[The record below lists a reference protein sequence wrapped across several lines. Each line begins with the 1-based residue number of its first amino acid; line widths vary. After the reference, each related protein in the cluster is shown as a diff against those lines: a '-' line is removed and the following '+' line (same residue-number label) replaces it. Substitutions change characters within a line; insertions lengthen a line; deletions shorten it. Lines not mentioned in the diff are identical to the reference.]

1 MNTDAPGTLPQGRD
15 SPSRRVASETPAKR
29 LARAEFL
36 LGASRPA
43 HFPDDSGAEVAFA
56 GRSNAGKSSAINA
69 LTGRRALA
77 RVSRTPGHTRQINF
91 YVVEPN
97 RRLVDLPGYGYAKV
111 SRAEK
116 RSWSRLV
123 ERYFHSRESLAGVVL
138 IADARRGLT
147 ASDLLLLDA
156 ARAVR
161 VAVHLVFTKADKLNR
176 RESRA
181 ALLRA
186 RVDPKAEQ
194 AASVQLFSATRRIG
208 VETLAERVCG
218 WLPV

>member
-1 MNTDAPGTLPQGRD
+1 MNTEAGSAHPRGR
-15 SPSRRVASETPAKR
+15 SPSSRRAVSETHFIR

-43 HFPDDSGAEVAFA
+43 HFPVDSGAEVAFA

-77 RVSRTPGHTRQINF
+77 RVSRTPGRTRQINF
-91 YVVEPN
+91 FVVEPN

-116 RSWSRLV
+116 RSWNRLV
-123 ERYFHSRESLAGVVL
+123 GHYLHSRESLAGIVL

-156 ARAVR
+156 AEEAQVS
-161 VAVHLVFTKADKLNR
+161 VHLVLTKADKLNR

-181 ALLRA
+181 AILDARA
-186 RVDPKAEQ
+186 NPRVRH

-208 VETLAERVCG
+208 VEELAERVCG
-218 WLPV
+218 WLPA